1 MKKIVFR
8 WIVFLTLPSIVL
20 VTYVLSTR
28 VGVKSY
34 EIEFLIMLG
43 LFLGIIIGGVYEG
56 IRIIKLKK

>member
-8 WIVFLTLPSIVL
+8 WIGFLTIPSIVL
-20 VTYVLSTR
+20 VIYVLLTR